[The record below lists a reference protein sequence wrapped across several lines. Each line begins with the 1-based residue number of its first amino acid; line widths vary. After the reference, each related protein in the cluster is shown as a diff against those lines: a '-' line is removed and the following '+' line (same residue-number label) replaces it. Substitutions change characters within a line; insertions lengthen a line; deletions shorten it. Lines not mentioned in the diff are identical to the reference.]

1 MPLIC
6 IQDLFLVKVTESVI
20 DQTCPAYAGKS
31 KDLWISPE
39 EAMRLLRI
47 SSVTTLLKYKDTGKV
62 RAARLSLKHILYD
75 SNSILQFLDDQ
86 ALNRF

>member
-6 IQDLFLVKVTESVI
+6 IQDLFLVKLTEQVI
-20 DQTCPAYAGKS
+20 DQTCPTYKGKP
-31 KDLWISPE
+31 KDLWVSPE

-47 SSVTTLLKYKDTGKV
+47 SSVTTLLKYKDTGKI